1 MGTVADLSV
10 TTAKLAAGA
19 VTNAKVNATAAI
31 VKSKLAALAIENADL
46 SGAAAISAANI
57 ADQYVKG
64 DAASTTGDKD
74 VIAIGWDNV
83 TAEVVIDRQV

>member
-19 VTNAKVNATAAI
+19 VTDAKVNATAAI
-31 VKSKLAALAIENADL
+31 AKSKLAALAIVNADL
-46 SGAAAISAANI
+46 SGTAAITPANL
-57 ADQYVKG
+57 AEQYIKG
-64 DAASTTGDKD
+64 DAPSTTGDKD

-83 TAEVVIDRQV
+83 TLEVVLDRQV